1 MKKSKKGF
9 AHMKDTAIFKIVYGN
24 SEQAILKTL
33 QNWNKNR
40 TLEQQFIF
48 CNIGTLDTETD
59 KYTGYQKY
67 EVATGKNLTSLWRK
81 KQMEHRDEK
90 KTGVPETDSLQKAEY
105 GVRLENE
112 GKEKEYS
119 PELVKV
125 FQKVVQIDLKEMDIA
140 REKLLLLQELVK
152 TDLELNQSVSE
163 MTKQILD
170 VYGAEICSL
179 DTGKGSPWVAYRQT
193 EITAPGK
200 ENKNQEDTVQSN
212 FENRIWE
219 YPEEAVSYEVG
230 DSIAAYVPKWKCV
243 ENAGD
248 VNFYISGISKIK
260 GTVESIETGAVEG
273 TVYCVK
279 EEQGLYSYVR
289 QQEVYSNRQ
298 AEVLKR
304 AVEDRLP
311 LDKFH
316 LLANPELG
324 SAQMEEMRLALKES
338 QMQRKQQY
346 TRELTNHGF
355 QANDGLIKQ
364 LENIDFLTGRS
375 NTLKDICIAFKEGSY
390 EQTPAGEAIQS
401 FGRQLQYQEQH
412 LQAAMEPEL

>member
-163 MTKQILD
+163 MTNYK
-170 VYGAEICSL
+170 
-179 DTGKGSPWVAYRQT
+179 
-193 EITAPGK
+193 
-200 ENKNQEDTVQSN
+200 
-212 FENRIWE
+212 
-219 YPEEAVSYEVG
+219 
-230 DSIAAYVPKWKCV
+230 
-243 ENAGD
+243 
-248 VNFYISGISKIK
+248 
-260 GTVESIETGAVEG
+260 
-273 TVYCVK
+273 
-279 EEQGLYSYVR
+279 
-289 QQEVYSNRQ
+289 
-298 AEVLKR
+298 
-304 AVEDRLP
+304 
-311 LDKFH
+311 
-316 LLANPELG
+316 
-324 SAQMEEMRLALKES
+324 
-338 QMQRKQQY
+338 
-346 TRELTNHGF
+346 
-355 QANDGLIKQ
+355 
-364 LENIDFLTGRS
+364 
-375 NTLKDICIAFKEGSY
+375 
-390 EQTPAGEAIQS
+390 
-401 FGRQLQYQEQH
+401 
-412 LQAAMEPEL
+412 